1 MKGQRKAIKGTINE
15 RNHVFLQRYVTL
27 TLSRSWNS
35 PIAEHT
41 HTQALKLFTK
51 RKLAFQFRLAKLR
64 SYLLCKQH
72 EA

>member
-35 PIAEHT
+35 PMAEHT
-41 HTQALKLFTK
+41 HTGTQIIYQEKISFSIQVGKTALL
-51 RKLAFQFRLAKLR
+51 
-64 SYLLCKQH
+64 SPV
-72 EA
+72 